1 VQQLFGGVVDRL
13 RGGRSATAG
22 GGTDDGADSRPQA
35 LTALDVGTEFAKA
48 LVVALEQQGDVLT
61 GVVRGAGRQR
71 QGLTHMQSGTVS
83 DIDAVVANCRTA
95 LDQAEEAAGLRPG
108 SAVIGIAGELVKGTT
123 SIRTVRRDQPQAP
136 LTDAELERIVQ
147 RVQGEAL
154 DDAEERIAWESGVER
169 MEVRLVHAAIVEM
182 KIDGYPV
189 SNPIGFTGTQVE
201 LSVFNAFA
209 PMVHLGALQSVAQR
223 LGLQLLGVIAEPY
236 AVATCLDPGEL
247 GDAGAV
253 FVDIGGGT
261 TDVALVRHGGIA
273 GTKMLALGG
282 RAFTKGLAERF
293 SLSFTRAEL
302 LKLAAAAEELPESVP
317 SATLQEALGEDAAV
331 WLRGVELMISDLADG
346 ELLPARIYL
355 CGGGAE
361 LPQIAAAL
369 GDDGWWRRLPFA
381 RRPQVTALRP
391 DDVAGLRD
399 ASGALSTRQDVT
411 PMALAHQALI
421 LDAQSTA
428 TQRAM
433 RRAVRAMQ
441 L

>member
-13 RGGRSATAG
+13 RAGRSSTGRG
-22 GGTDDGADSRPQA
+22 GQQGPQA

-48 LVVALEQQGDVLT
+48 LVVALDERDGVVT
-61 GVVRGAGRQR
+61 GVVRGVGRQR

-83 DIDAVVANCRTA
+83 DIDAVVTNCRKA
-95 LDQAEEAAGLRPG
+95 LDEAEQMAGLRPG

-123 SIRTVRRDQPQAP
+123 SIRTVRRDQPQTP
-136 LTDAELERIVQ
+136 LTQPELERIVQ
-147 RVQGEAL
+147 RAQSEAL
-154 DDAEERIAWESGVER
+154 DEAESRIAWESGVER

-189 SNPIGFTGTQVE
+189 SNPIGFTGSQLE
-201 LSVFNAFA
+201 LAVFNAFA
-209 PMVHLGALQSVAQR
+209 PMVHLGALQSVAHR

-293 SLSFTRAEL
+293 GLSFTRAET
-302 LKLAAAAEELPESVP
+302 LKLAASADELPESVP
-317 SATLQEALGEDAAV
+317 AESLQDALAEDAAV
-331 WLRGVELMISDLADG
+331 WRRGVELMVSDLADG
-346 ELLPARIYL
+346 ELLPARVYL

-361 LPQIAAAL
+361 LPQVAEVLAQ
-369 GDDGWWRRLPFA
+369 DDWWRRLPFA
-381 RRPQVTALRP
+381 RKPQVAALRP
-391 DDVAGLRD
+391 AEVAGLRD
-399 ASGALSTRQDVT
+399 ATASLATRQDVT

-421 LDAQSTA
+421 LDSQSSA
-428 TQRAM
+428 TDRAM
-433 RRAVRAMQ
+433 RQAVRALQ

>member
-1 VQQLFGGVVDRL
+1 MSRGSQQG
-13 RGGRSATAG
+13 
-22 GGTDDGADSRPQA
+22 PQA

-48 LVVALEQQGDVLT
+48 LVVALEERDGVLT
-61 GVVRGAGRQR
+61 GVVRGVGRQR
-71 QGLTHMQSGTVS
+71 QGLSHMQSGTVS
-83 DIDAVVANCRTA
+83 DIDAVVANCRQA
-95 LDQAEEAAGLRPG
+95 LGEAEQMAGLKPG

-123 SIRTVRRDQPQAP
+123 SVRTVHRDQAQSP
-136 LTDAELERIVQ
+136 LSQPELERIVQ
-147 RVQGEAL
+147 RAQSEAL
-154 DDAEERIAWESGVER
+154 DEAESRIAWESGVER

-189 SNPIGFTGTQVE
+189 SNPIGFTGSQLE
-201 LSVFNAFA
+201 LAVFNAFA

-293 SLSFTRAEL
+293 GLSFARAES
-302 LKLAAAAEELPESVP
+302 LKLAASAPELPESV
-317 SATLQEALGEDAAV
+317 SAASLQDALAEDAAV
-331 WLRGVELMISDLADG
+331 WRRGVELMVSDLADG
-346 ELLPARIYL
+346 ELLPARVYL

-361 LPQIAAAL
+361 LPQVAEVLAQ
-369 GDDGWWRRLPFA
+369 DDWWRRLPFA
-381 RRPQVTALRP
+381 RKPQVAALRP
-391 DDVAGLRD
+391 DEVAGLRD
-399 ASGALSTRQDVT
+399 ATASLATRQDVT

-421 LDAQSTA
+421 LDSQSSA
-428 TQRAM
+428 TDRAM
-433 RRAVRAMQ
+433 RQAVRALQ

>member
-1 VQQLFGGVVDRL
+1 MQDRL
-13 RGGRSATAG
+13 RSLVERLTRVGGRPAG
-22 GGTDDGADSRPQA
+22 GPPA
-35 LTALDVGTEFAKA
+35 LVALDVGTEFAKA
-48 LVVALEQQGDVLT
+48 LVLAITPDEEGRLVGS
-61 GVVRGAGRQR
+61 VRGSGRQR

-83 DIDAVVANCRTA
+83 DIDAVVANCSRA
-95 LDQAEEAAGLRPG
+95 LGEAREMAGLQAT

-123 SIRTVRRDQPQAP
+123 SNGAVRRENPHAP
-136 LTDAELERIVQ
+136 MTEPELQQIVEQVQIEALADAER
-147 RVQGEAL
+147 
-154 DDAEERIAWESGVER
+154 RIAWESGVER
-169 MEVRLVHAAIVEM
+169 LDVRLVHAAVVEL

-189 SNPIGFTGTQVE
+189 SNPIGFTGAQLE

-209 PMVHLGALQSVAQR
+209 PMVHLGALQSVASQ
-223 LGLQLLGVIAEPY
+223 LGLKLLGVIAEPY

-261 TDVALVRHGGIA
+261 TDVALVRHGGIS

-293 SLSFTRAEL
+293 ALSFSRAEA
-302 LKLAAAAEELPESVP
+302 LKLAAAEGELPEAVDRE
-317 SATLQEALGEDAAV
+317 TLAEALAEDAAV
-331 WLRGVELMISDLADG
+331 WLGGVELMISDLAEG
-346 ELLPARIYL
+346 ELLPGRVYL

-369 GDDGWWRRLPFA
+369 DGDEWWHRLPFA
-381 RRPQVTALRP
+381 RKPQVRP
-391 DDVAGLRD
+391 LSPADVVGLHD
-399 ASGALSTRQDVT
+399 ASGQLATRQDVT

-421 LDAQSTA
+421 LDASSSA
-428 TQRAM
+428 AERAM
-433 RRAVRAMQ
+433 RAAVRAMQ

>member
-1 VQQLFGGVVDRL
+1 
-13 RGGRSATAG
+13 
-22 GGTDDGADSRPQA
+22 

-48 LVVALEQQGDVLT
+48 LVVALDERDGVLT
-61 GVVRGAGRQR
+61 GVVRGVGRQR

-83 DIDAVVANCRTA
+83 DIDAVVANCRKA
-95 LDQAEEAAGLRPG
+95 LDEAEQMAGLRPG

-123 SIRTVRRDQPQAP
+123 SVRTVHRDQAQAP
-136 LTDAELERIVQ
+136 LTQPELERIVQ
-147 RVQGEAL
+147 RAQSEAL
-154 DDAEERIAWESGVER
+154 DEAEARIAWESGVER

-189 SNPIGFTGTQVE
+189 SNPIGFTGSQLE
-201 LSVFNAFA
+201 LAVFNAFA
-209 PMVHLGALQSVAQR
+209 PMVHLGALQSVAHR

-236 AVATCLDPGEL
+236 AVATCMDPGEL

-293 SLSFTRAEL
+293 GLSFTRAET
-302 LKLAAAAEELPESVP
+302 LKLAASADELPESVP
-317 SATLQEALGEDAAV
+317 ADSLQEALTEDAAV
-331 WLRGVELMISDLADG
+331 WRRGVELMISDLADG
-346 ELLPARIYL
+346 ELLPARVYL

-361 LPQIAAAL
+361 LPQVAEVL
-369 GDDGWWRRLPFA
+369 GQDDWWRRLPFA
-381 RRPQVTALRP
+381 RKPQVAALRP
-391 DDVAGLRD
+391 DEVAGLRD
-399 ASGALSTRQDVT
+399 ATAALATRQDVT

-421 LDAQSTA
+421 LDSQSSA
-428 TQRAM
+428 TDRAM
-433 RRAVRAMQ
+433 RQAVRALQ

>member
-1 VQQLFGGVVDRL
+1 VQDRL
-13 RGGRSATAG
+13 RSLVERLTGVGGRSAAG
-22 GGTDDGADSRPQA
+22 PPA
-35 LTALDVGTEFAKA
+35 LVALDVGTEFAKA
-48 LVVALEQQGDVLT
+48 LVVAIGPDEEGRLVGT
-61 GVVRGAGRQR
+61 VRGSGRQR

-83 DIDAVVANCRTA
+83 DIDAVVANCSRA
-95 LDQAEEAAGLRPG
+95 LNEAREMAGLQAT

-123 SIRTVRRDQPQAP
+123 SNGAVRREDPHAP
-136 LTDAELERIVQ
+136 MTEPELQQIVEQVQIEALADAER
-147 RVQGEAL
+147 
-154 DDAEERIAWESGVER
+154 RIAWESGVER
-169 MEVRLVHAAIVEM
+169 LDVRLVHAAVVEL

-189 SNPIGFTGTQVE
+189 SNPIGFTGAQLE

-209 PMVHLGALQSVAQR
+209 PMVHLGALQSVASQ
-223 LGLQLLGVIAEPY
+223 LGLKLLGVIAEPY

-261 TDVALVRHGGIA
+261 TDVALVRHGGIS

-293 SLSFTRAEL
+293 ALSFSRAEA
-302 LKLAAAAEELPESVP
+302 LKLAAADGELPEHLDR
-317 SATLQEALGEDAAV
+317 ATLTEALAEDAAV
-331 WLRGVELMISDLADG
+331 WLGGVELMISDLAEG
-346 ELLPARIYL
+346 ELLPGRVYL

-369 GDDGWWRRLPFA
+369 DGDEWWHRLPFA
-381 RRPQVTALRP
+381 RKPQVRP
-391 DDVAGLRD
+391 LSPADVVGLQD
-399 ASGALSTRQDVT
+399 ASGQLATRQDVT

-421 LDAQSTA
+421 LDASSSA
-428 TQRAM
+428 AERAM
-433 RRAVRAMQ
+433 RAAVRAMQ

>member
-1 VQQLFGGVVDRL
+1 MQDRL
-13 RGGRSATAG
+13 RSLVERLTRVGGRSAEGPA
-22 GGTDDGADSRPQA
+22 A
-35 LTALDVGTEFAKA
+35 LVALDVGTEFAKA
-48 LVVALEQQGDVLT
+48 LVVAIGPDEEGRLVGS
-61 GVVRGAGRQR
+61 VRGSGRQR

-83 DIDAVVANCRTA
+83 DIDAVVANCSRA
-95 LDQAEEAAGLRPG
+95 LNEAREMAGLQAT

-123 SIRTVRRDQPQAP
+123 SNGAVRREDPHAP
-136 LTDAELERIVQ
+136 MTEAELQQIVEQVQIEALADAER
-147 RVQGEAL
+147 
-154 DDAEERIAWESGVER
+154 RIAWESGVER
-169 MEVRLVHAAIVEM
+169 LDVRLVHAAVVEL

-189 SNPIGFTGTQVE
+189 SNPIGFTGAQLE

-209 PMVHLGALQSVAQR
+209 PMVHLGALQSVASQ
-223 LGLQLLGVIAEPY
+223 LGLKLLGVIAEPY

-261 TDVALVRHGGIA
+261 TDVALVRHGGIS

-293 SLSFTRAEL
+293 ALSFSRAEA
-302 LKLAAAAEELPESVP
+302 LKLAAADGDLPEQVDRE
-317 SATLQEALGEDAAV
+317 TLAEALAEDAAV
-331 WLRGVELMISDLADG
+331 WLGGVELMISDLAEG
-346 ELLPARIYL
+346 ELLPGRVYL

-369 GDDGWWRRLPFA
+369 DGDEWWHRLPFA
-381 RRPQVTALRP
+381 RKPQVRP
-391 DDVAGLRD
+391 LSPADVVGLHD
-399 ASGALSTRQDVT
+399 ASGQLATRQDVT

-421 LDAQSTA
+421 LDASSSA
-428 TQRAM
+428 AERAM
-433 RRAVRAMQ
+433 RAAVRAMQ